1 MVRLGSALIGAAAV
15 TDIVSLAAI
24 ERAVS
29 SAVPVD
35 AAAAQTNTASNFVR
49 NATAA
54 GRRAPWVRGPL
65 WDLAILQSALWLVP
79 LALLLARSSAALD
92 ALYFA
97 ITALFW
103 IGHRLASAWL
113 AYATEA
119 YRPLLRAQ
127 PVRFLIV
134 PFVVA
139 LGCFALL
146 LPPDAAL
153 PWTRVQRVIALAIV
167 DYLFNTWHF
176 GAQHFGVLSLYRGR
190 AGLGAGVRRRDRA
203 FALGVGGVLIVVAD
217 ALAGAIAYPEQWLG
231 PLPALV
237 AAHAQAIRFAAE
249 ALLVVATAAMLAA
262 DWRRRSLPRLLYI
275 LGLGAMVAVAL
286 QPRSL
291 FLFLAIWTSQHWIL
305 AVGLSARVPG
315 AAPPPQ
321 RGPLR
326 CALHALNTRPWALLV
341 VMMSASLLLLPLFE
355 IEANWGTPGATFYGD
370 RIFGAF
376 AIALRSSPWVPAL
389 LALGFA
395 TGFTHYLLDRAVYR
409 FSDPKVRTAASA
421 LLAPSN

>member
-1 MVRLGSALIGAAAV
+1 
-15 TDIVSLAAI
+15 VSDTLSLSAI
-24 ERAVS
+24 ERAVAA
-29 SAVPVD
+29 AVPLGAPSNPTR
-35 AAAAQTNTASNFVR
+35 AAILVRAAPSR
-49 NATAA
+49 S
-54 GRRAPWVRGPL
+54 PWVGGPL
-65 WDLAILQSALWLVP
+65 WDLAFLHCALWLLP
-79 LALLLARSSAALD
+79 LALLLAQNSTALD

-103 IGHRLASAWL
+103 IGHRIGSTWL

-127 PVRFLIV
+127 PVRFLVV
-134 PFVVA
+134 PLVVA

-153 PWTRVQRVIALAIV
+153 PWTRAQRVIALAII
-167 DYLFNTWHF
+167 DYAFNTWHF

-190 AGLGAGVRRRDRA
+190 SSATKAARRRDRW
-203 FALGVGGVLIVVAD
+203 FALGVGGALIVVAD
-217 ALAGAIAYPEQWLG
+217 ALVGAIAYPEQWLG

-237 AAHAQAIRFAAE
+237 AAHQHTIRFAAT
-249 ALLVVATAAMLAA
+249 ALLVAATAAMLLAE
-262 DWRRRSLPRLLYI
+262 WRIRSLPRVLYI
-275 LGLGAMVAVAL
+275 LGLAAMVAVAL

-305 AVGLSARVPG
+305 ALGLGARVP
-315 AAPPPQ
+315 AAEPVPP
-321 RGPLR
+321 RGPFR
-326 CALHALNTRPWALLV
+326 RALHALNTRPWAVLILL
-341 VMMSASLLLLPLFE
+341 MLASLLLLPLFE
-355 IEANWGTPGATFYGD
+355 VEANWDTPAAIFYGD

-376 AIALRSSPWVPAL
+376 ATALRTSSFVPAL

-409 FSDPKVRTAASA
+409 FSDPLVRTAASA
-421 LLAPSN
+421 LLAPPR